1 MCNFSITS
9 VYLYSKKYD
18 MKVSGHIRLYI
29 VAALS
34 FMYAIPAV
42 ADNMRTISSREGI
55 SNNSVLSL
63 AQDHNGMVW
72 FGSCDGL
79 NWWDGGKVGIYPGDH
94 VSGRQLSGN
103 LIEEIVP
110 TADSLFWIR
119 TNYGLDLLGYD
130 GMVSRHGQ
138 FQGMYRFAARSGE
151 VAVVLTADD
160 RLYGYSPASDEF
172 EEIGR
177 PDFLKSSALLE
188 MHIDDRDM
196 LWVVTRSGISV
207 TDLVFPM
214 NGGPVSLGLPEQMS
228 IPGGCSAAFYDRGG
242 FFILDTAGRLSF
254 YDISSRSLTFLCDVS
269 SEICE
274 HGEVSDIVW
283 DGDDLM
289 LAFLYNG
296 VTRLDSVS
304 RGGRTRYR
312 KSRLDIWC
320 GVFSLLKDR
329 NQDIVW
335 IGTDGQG
342 VIMYAHSAT
351 TFTSYTFD
359 RLPYSLSRPV
369 RALEIDSEGTLW
381 VATKGEGILAVPD
394 FYSQER
400 ITHDNSFLLNSG
412 NAPLVSETVYAFE
425 ESRRG
430 LLWIGSEGTGL
441 NYWSFRDRRMH
452 ILEGNLPDDLK
463 FVHGLYE
470 SSRDTLWVATVGCGV
485 FRLLVSGPDSRPYV
499 KEYEKMDFGKD
510 IGENNFFFS
519 VSPDADGSILFGNRG
534 AGLVRLDPV
543 TDGYSIYSFAA
554 GRSEIADDVW
564 TMCRDTDSTLWVG
577 TSWGMFP
584 AEAEMTGHRPVQSSV
599 HSILE
604 DNSGYL
610 WASTNRGLVRY
621 DITDSSTVSYGYSY
635 GLGVMEYSD
644 GAAFADTVS
653 NILFF
658 GGTNGFTSVRQ
669 GSYRDREYNPPLKFR
684 KTRIGDRISV
694 IESGCRQPSVT
705 VPPGEHLYML
715 EVSALDYINGSNYV
729 YSYSLSPKADEWIE
743 TAPEIS
749 LAALSPGKYHLYVK
763 YMNPVTGYESEPYGI
778 DIHVIPY
785 WYSSTGARLAYAGLL
800 MAVCVPSVIFFRR
813 RRRRQAEERS
823 RQMEAARKEEMLE
836 SKVQLLEAVAQELSA
851 PLTMISGPCRQI
863 LQYGR
868 SDAFVKSHSE
878 QILRQSYKLFDL
890 LSLFRDFSGT
900 GDIEPRLFSVSDV
913 VSKVTSSYSRI
924 AEENGVALSVSVQRH
939 LVWGSDPAS
948 MASISD
954 ILLSTAFSRAE
965 KGSSIEFS
973 LFADASFLNM
983 SVSFLAES
991 RQKDEIRAVL
1001 DRYSLLERLSG
1012 NMKNDSFRED
1022 LRLAACSS
1030 IAGRLGGN
1038 IVPFFEKDMI
1048 VLSVTLPFI
1057 GDSSEKEEASEEIG
1071 VAQQESI
1078 PYGFSL
1084 QQERQKSFEG
1094 IEGRRLMY
1102 IAGADVEMMNFV
1114 ADLFSTEFNIRMFR
1128 SANEVR
1134 AALAATH
1141 PDIMVVENMAAGNDA
1156 IELVSSVKS
1165 DRLTSHIPV
1174 ILLSLF
1180 RYEDDRLKSV
1190 ESGADI
1196 CIALPFDVRYLKAV
1210 ASQLLSRMR
1219 SLQNYWQS
1227 GVSAYEFTDGKKL
1240 RREDKDFI
1248 DKLFRIISENISD
1261 GRLTTAV
1268 IAEKMGMSLRSLYYR
1283 LDGLLTVTPSSI
1295 IKEYRIRY
1303 AGQLLLTTDMSVDEV
1318 MDKCGFTNRGTFFRN
1333 FSSRYGMTPKA
1344 YRQSQPH

>member
-1 MCNFSITS
+1 
-9 VYLYSKKYD
+9 
-18 MKVSGHIRLYI
+18 
-29 VAALS
+29 
-34 FMYAIPAV
+34 
-42 ADNMRTISSREGI
+42 
-55 SNNSVLSL
+55 
-63 AQDHNGMVW
+63 
-72 FGSCDGL
+72 
-79 NWWDGGKVGIYPGDH
+79 
-94 VSGRQLSGN
+94 
-103 LIEEIVP
+103 
-110 TADSLFWIR
+110 
-119 TNYGLDLLGYD
+119 
-130 GMVSRHGQ
+130 
-138 FQGMYRFAARSGE
+138 
-151 VAVVLTADD
+151 
-160 RLYGYSPASDEF
+160 
-172 EEIGR
+172 
-177 PDFLKSSALLE
+177 
-188 MHIDDRDM
+188 
-196 LWVVTRSGISV
+196 
-207 TDLVFPM
+207 
-214 NGGPVSLGLPEQMS
+214 
-228 IPGGCSAAFYDRGG
+228 
-242 FFILDTAGRLSF
+242 
-254 YDISSRSLTFLCDVS
+254 
-269 SEICE
+269 
-274 HGEVSDIVW
+274 
-283 DGDDLM
+283 
-289 LAFLYNG
+289 
-296 VTRLDSVS
+296 
-304 RGGRTRYR
+304 
-312 KSRLDIWC
+312 
-320 GVFSLLKDR
+320 
-329 NQDIVW
+329 
-335 IGTDGQG
+335 
-342 VIMYAHSAT
+342 
-351 TFTSYTFD
+351 
-359 RLPYSLSRPV
+359 
-369 RALEIDSEGTLW
+369 
-381 VATKGEGILAVPD
+381 
-394 FYSQER
+394 
-400 ITHDNSFLLNSG
+400 
-412 NAPLVSETVYAFE
+412 
-425 ESRRG
+425 
-430 LLWIGSEGTGL
+430 
-441 NYWSFRDRRMH
+441 
-452 ILEGNLPDDLK
+452 
-463 FVHGLYE
+463 
-470 SSRDTLWVATVGCGV
+470 
-485 FRLLVSGPDSRPYV
+485 
-499 KEYEKMDFGKD
+499 
-510 IGENNFFFS
+510 
-519 VSPDADGSILFGNRG
+519 
-534 AGLVRLDPV
+534 
-543 TDGYSIYSFAA
+543 
-554 GRSEIADDVW
+554 
-564 TMCRDTDSTLWVG
+564 
-577 TSWGMFP
+577 
-584 AEAEMTGHRPVQSSV
+584 
-599 HSILE
+599 
-604 DNSGYL
+604 
-610 WASTNRGLVRY
+610 
-621 DITDSSTVSYGYSY
+621 
-635 GLGVMEYSD
+635 
-644 GAAFADTVS
+644 
-653 NILFF
+653 
-658 GGTNGFTSVRQ
+658 
-669 GSYRDREYNPPLKFR
+669 
-684 KTRIGDRISV
+684 
-694 IESGCRQPSVT
+694 
-705 VPPGEHLYML
+705 
-715 EVSALDYINGSNYV
+715 
-729 YSYSLSPKADEWIE
+729 
-743 TAPEIS
+743 
-749 LAALSPGKYHLYVK
+749 
-763 YMNPVTGYESEPYGI
+763 
-778 DIHVIPY
+778 
-785 WYSSTGARLAYAGLL
+785 
-800 MAVCVPSVIFFRR
+800 
-813 RRRRQAEERS
+813 
-823 RQMEAARKEEMLE
+823 MEAARKEEMLE

-1057 GDSSEKEEASEEIG
+1057 GDSSEKEETPEEIG

-1196 CIALPFDVRYLKAV
+1196 CIALPFDVRYLKAA

-1268 IAEKMGMSLRSLYYR
+1268 IAEKMGMSLRALYYR